1 MGDKQGVSRNTQQS
15 RCLMELIVDKAFAL
29 PLCTDIQNDP
39 FQSNFLGKLVEV
51 QMCAS
56 MIVMFETKLIAE
68 DLEAEELFSL

>member
-51 QMCAS
+51 
-56 MIVMFETKLIAE
+56 
-68 DLEAEELFSL
+68 